1 MSPSF
6 FRRYVVFLE
15 CAEEALWLFASRLRV
30 EHCLSTAGKDM
41 HVLQVVTFERA
52 LPACEHPAYAV
63 LTQSDYW
70 LEAQRTWRRL
80 SLDLCRDGSIL
91 RSALLPALNC
101 AAWQQ
106 CIKCLKAK
114 SLTQ

>member
-30 EHCLSTAGKDM
+30 EHCLSTADRSM
-41 HVLQVVTFERA
+41 HVLQVVTFARA

-63 LTQSDYW
+63 LTQSDCW
-70 LEAQRTWRRL
+70 LEVHRTWRRL
-80 SLDLCRDGSIL
+80 SLDLCRDGGTL
-91 RSALLPALNC
+91 RSALSPSLGRAV
-101 AAWQQ
+101 WQEQ
-106 CIKCLKAK
+106 AKC
-114 SLTQ
+114 